1 MAIGSL
7 GEITF
12 SVSADQVRTFDELQ
26 RSNSARVTL
35 HERQGGKPLAEF
47 LGPDAE
53 QITFNMRLSA
63 FEGVA
68 PLDEVKKLREMRDT
82 GTAALFIFDGTPQ
95 GDGYW
100 LITSL
105 SEEYHNVDNRGCPSV
120 IQCAVTLREYM
131 ERR

>member
-7 GEITF
+7 GEVTF
-12 SVSADQVRTFDELQ
+12 NVSADQVRTFDELQ
-26 RSNSARVTL
+26 RSNSARVAF

-53 QITFNMRLSA
+53 QITFNVRLSA

-68 PLDEVKKLREMRDT
+68 PLDEVKKLRKMRDT
-82 GTAALFIFDGTPQ
+82 GTAALFILDGSPQ

-105 SEEYHNVDNRGCPSV
+105 SEEYRHVDNSGCPSV
-120 IQCAVTLREYM
+120 IQCAVTLREYI